1 MIKLKR
7 WKAEVPLYKF
17 EASYEFR
24 RQRFKKLFHHKC
36 EALRWLK
43 SEIETLNKPG
53 EQISWISIVELKESS
68 EYWIIEEK

>member
-1 MIKLKR
+1 MAKLKR
-7 WKAEVPLYKF
+7 WKAKVPFYKF

-24 RQRFKKLFHHKC
+24 RQRFKDSFHHKY

-43 SEIETLNKPG
+43 AEIEMLNKTG